1 MDLLQGLITKLKDTS
16 RPDWREALRHLRKLG
31 PDAVAEV
38 VPLLAQALD
47 AEDHMVRIRAAL
59 ALVEQHAVITATP
72 PMDSPRRGA
81 AAAKQVVQR
90 AIFFATHHI
99 ATQTS
104 ALGAATVW
112 LGTAAAD
119 RIEGLERRIRQTDQ
133 GLRREIEEL
142 RARIEHLERDR

>member
-1 MDLLQGLITKLKDTS
+1 MERAAADLEARDDFPRAYVEQVRS
-16 RPDWREALRHLRKLG
+16 SAEALAA
-31 PDAVAEV
+31 PETDV
-38 VPLLAQALD
+38 D
-47 AEDHMVRIRAAL
+47 DIRAAL
-59 ALVEQHAVITATP
+59 ALVEQHAVVTANP
-72 PMDSPRRGA
+72 PTDSPRRGA

-133 GLRREIEEL
+133 GLRREIAEL
-142 RARIEHLERDR
+142 RERIEQLERGR

>member
-1 MDLLQGLITKLKDTS
+1 VSSGLP
-16 RPDWREALRHLRKLG
+16 R
-31 PDAVAEV
+31 AEV
-38 VPLLAQALD
+38 RERVERAAADLEARDDFPRAYVELARSSAAALAAPETD
-47 AEDHMVRIRAAL
+47 VDDIRAAL
-59 ALVEQHAVITATP
+59 ALVEEHAVVTATP
-72 PMDSPRRGA
+72 PTDSARRGA

-133 GLRREIEEL
+133 GLRREIAEL
-142 RARIEHLERDR
+142 RERIEQLERGR